1 MLIAAPGRNSTKP
14 CSRRAC
20 LNAACILTYSPEYLI
35 CWETFAGKKCMQF
48 IIFQSIQ
55 AGTICRKSENAIEK
69 TIISEIQLYSSL

>member
-1 MLIAAPGRNSTKP
+1 
-14 CSRRAC
+14 
-20 LNAACILTYSPEYLI
+20 
-35 CWETFAGKKCMQF
+35 MQF